1 MALVDYAGSE
11 LEVDFQKEY
20 GVDLHDYAAGLR
32 PWPQLVRF
40 AMALPTASRYK
51 NKLLKDRSLAE
62 FFPVGDEGEVELDF
76 VEETPVVSALR
87 GVQDSLAQLIWVT
100 AGNPKVRM
108 PAPLPRPRSA
118 SMILQEEAVNREV
131 DAVVAAL
138 TGESL

>member
-1 MALVDYAGSE
+1 MDYAGSE
-11 LEVDFQKEY
+11 LEIDFQKEY
-20 GVDLHDYAAGLR
+20 GVDLHDYAAGRR
-32 PWPQLVRF
+32 PWPQFVRF
-40 AMALPTASRYK
+40 AEALPTASRYK

-62 FFPVGDEGEVELDF
+62 FFPVGEDDYELDF

-118 SMILQEEAVNREV
+118 SMMLQEEAVNREV

-138 TGESL
+138 TGEPL

>member
-1 MALVDYAGSE
+1 MDYAGSE

-20 GVDLHDYAAGLR
+20 GVDLHEYPEGRR

-40 AMALPTASRYK
+40 AAALPTASRYK

-62 FFPVGDEGEVELDF
+62 LFPVADEDDYDLDF
-76 VEETPVVSALR
+76 IEETPVVSALR
-87 GVQDSLAQLIWVT
+87 GVQDSLAQLIYVS
-100 AGNPKVRM
+100 ARNPDARM

-118 SMILQEEAVNREV
+118 AMLLQEEVVDREV
-131 DAVVAAL
+131 DAVVLAL